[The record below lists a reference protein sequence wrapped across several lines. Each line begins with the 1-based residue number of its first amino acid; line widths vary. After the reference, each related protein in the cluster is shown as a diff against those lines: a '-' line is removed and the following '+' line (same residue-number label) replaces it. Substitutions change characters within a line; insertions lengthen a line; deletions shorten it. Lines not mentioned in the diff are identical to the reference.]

1 MGCSSSSPVET
12 PVETNEVIMNAP
24 ILVGNGATNGNGDT
38 SEVAAKSKNGNV
50 PSIPPLPP
58 QTKTNKAADKNHNDL
73 QLAPIALPPRT
84 TPSLAASQH
93 KNMDSSLHRSRH
105 GHSSNS
111 LKDKKGMLT
120 SKPSAVGLDQMIE
133 NRREEGNLTN
143 NVVHI
148 EVPFG
153 KPIEEVYNGVHD
165 GPVLGS
171 GISGIVRL
179 CRHKESGVEYAV
191 KCLDLGLIE
200 NSEQLTQLREEI
212 FIMCQLDHP
221 NIVRLEEVYESHSEI
236 YLVQELCHGGELF
249 DRLDEQPDY
258 HYSEHECARL
268 VKQILC
274 SVRYIH
280 SKGIVHRDLKLEN
293 FLFSSKKADSELK
306 MIDFG
311 LSKHFFQG
319 EVQSEAVGTPYTVA
333 PEVIRGRYDERC
345 DVWAVGVIAFLLLSG
360 DPPFGGCGGPEPLV
374 QVRDNIL
381 RGKFEFEPHYIWS
394 NVSATAKDFIRKLLI
409 TNPMTRPNAWEAQQH
424 DWMTICSKAMQN
436 ENDKLLDRG
445 VMQSLVQ
452 FKEYSDMRKL
462 LCEVL
467 SFTLLPEQIA
477 HLRKAFE
484 QFDTEGSGEISLE
497 GLKQVLMANAS
508 DGSLGALTEEEVQ
521 DIFDAMRV
529 RKTETRIH
537 WHEFIAAGLSQCE
550 VDDRNL
556 RLAFNRLDRE
566 HKGYITFDNV
576 LDLVGADAE
585 EEEQIRHMYQD
596 SLHKSR
602 IQGGQITYEDFLLL
616 MKGQTKGANADGPV
630 IPCSPLSRAVQ
641 GPVSTAVTPFPEI
654 NLSPLDEVDECNIST
669 SSPISPMPRIRKLD
683 QHLDEGEISDDLDN
697 EVQLHNDLMLHDR
710 AGDANPFRNSR
721 LEVPTQKRDRLRS
734 KSYDEADMTYP
745 PSPRIS
751 PCSIKRVDENEYS
764 PASPKKQVEIKSFTS
779 NLANNRE
786 LYRAH
791 RKMRL
796 AVLEA
801 SKRFEEQ
808 TTARIL
814 NEMNKKTVEPAA
826 GLTMRRGIKKELSS
840 NTVRKILDMREEE
853 HRKNREQASNRG
865 GRRGRRQK
873 VVSDLSSMM
882 SSPAATPPQKME
894 FGARQRSDRVVSGDK
909 NIAGIDFI
917 AELNGDKLGEKD
929 EAGSGGML
937 SSASSEGNL
946 PSLGS

>member
-1 MGCSSSSPVET
+1 M
-12 PVETNEVIMNAP
+12 
-24 ILVGNGATNGNGDT
+24 
-38 SEVAAKSKNGNV
+38 
-50 PSIPPLPP
+50 
-58 QTKTNKAADKNHNDL
+58 
-73 QLAPIALPPRT
+73 
-84 TPSLAASQH
+84 
-93 KNMDSSLHRSRH
+93 
-105 GHSSNS
+105 
-111 LKDKKGMLT
+111 
-120 SKPSAVGLDQMIE
+120 
-133 NRREEGNLTN
+133 
-143 NVVHI
+143 HI

>member
-1 MGCSSSSPVET
+1 
-12 PVETNEVIMNAP
+12 
-24 ILVGNGATNGNGDT
+24 
-38 SEVAAKSKNGNV
+38 
-50 PSIPPLPP
+50 
-58 QTKTNKAADKNHNDL
+58 
-73 QLAPIALPPRT
+73 
-84 TPSLAASQH
+84 
-93 KNMDSSLHRSRH
+93 
-105 GHSSNS
+105 
-111 LKDKKGMLT
+111 MLT